1 MFKNYIFYRCLII
14 LYFEDILNYYCN
26 IGGERYGFFSTFI
39 FYIIFLL
46 GYLDYFEVTIISRM
60 KVSTFKYIKL
70 LKFLEFFYVILT
82 IILIVIYLYINVE
95 IFSYFYYSLSIII
108 YFGILIYDFWKKK
121 ITKKDFIIYFLYFF
135 IDITLIVALLYLMKI
150 LMSDFP
156 SV

>member
-1 MFKNYIFYRCLII
+1 MNFLVLLFLILFFFWVI
-14 LYFEDILNYYCN
+14 LTI
-26 IGGERYGFFSTFI
+26 
-39 FYIIFLL
+39 
-46 GYLDYFEVTIISRM
+46 FEVTIISRM

-95 IFSYFYYSLSIII
+95 ILSYFYYSLSIII

-135 IDITLIVALLYLMKI
+135 IDITLIIALLHLIMI

>member
-1 MFKNYIFYRCLII
+1 MNFLVLLFLILFFFWAI
-14 LYFEDILNYYCN
+14 LTI
-26 IGGERYGFFSTFI
+26 
-39 FYIIFLL
+39 
-46 GYLDYFEVTIISRM
+46 FEVTIISRM

-82 IILIVIYLYINVE
+82 IISIVFYLYINVE
-95 IFSYFYYSLSIII
+95 ISSYFYYSLSIII
-108 YFGILIYDFWKKK
+108 YFGILIYDLWKKK

-135 IDITLIVALLYLMKI
+135 IDITLIIALLHLIMI